1 MLLSFGKV
9 GAVLMEHKGKKKIE
23 QQKGNAFSI
32 PNGVK
37 KKEKEK
43 KNGGGGT
50 RKAFGGYQRISM
62 GGHP

>member
-43 KNGGGGT
+43 KNGGGG
-50 RKAFGGYQRISM
+50 
-62 GGHP
+62 

>member
-43 KNGGGGT
+43 KKRGGG
-50 RKAFGGYQRISM
+50 
-62 GGHP
+62 